1 MRKEWEENRWLRG
14 RVKNSMCC
22 TQQLF
27 SRAGVVTVGFV
38 LLLLPYATGVHLTLR
53 VRLSGSCTQCD
64 ILSLSLFFLLS
75 SCFPSHWSL
84 VLLLSIVSPGLLL
97 VIDCFTQHTFSA
109 SYGTFPFHQLRLV
122 PSWFTCCLDVSPDS
136 YRILQSSRAFVCLV
150 SVSVDEPTW
159 RLSALSSLC
168 ILAPKVF
175 FFFSCFLTG
184 KLSLFV
190 QVSHPHWPLPFSLQ
204 VILQKECGLR
214 KLMWNQH
221 WTLLTV
227 AIKICRLKTFFTS
240 SPLN

>member
-1 MRKEWEENRWLRG
+1 MVTWQSKEFHVLHAAAVLKSRCRYSGLRSPAAALCHRCPPDPQG
-14 RVKNSMCC
+14 PALR
-22 TQQLF
+22 QLY
-27 SRAGVVTVGFV
+27 SVWHSV
-38 LLLLPYATGVHLTLR
+38 
-53 VRLSGSCTQCD
+53 
-64 ILSLSLFFLLS
+64 SLALFLLS